1 MLDFPRGKI
10 FVPRYSSVET
20 TSETIL
26 PFNFCGKKIKG
37 AKIANSHFRHH
48 SKRVVRRSTSLGFNR
63 SISDP
68 KNAVMATPA
77 RLCYNGKHQS
87 SRMRA
92 ARRSLIAGITSGIT
106 NKKVCRKFGVA
117 SPIATTLENMSASLL
132 MEHDFIAFRRPPTMQ
147 MARDKPF
154 IKYQNLLMNYRTRK
168 GCTSKFSQWRQMKL
182 RAIPSDH

>member
-1 MLDFPRGKI
+1 MNRGLPLDYEKLKEGRRKGAWGKNKENDLWPSWRIYSAKRPLQVLDFPRGKI

-48 SKRVVRRSTSLGFNR
+48 SKRVVRRSTSPGFNR
-63 SISDP
+63 PISDL

-106 NKKVCRKFGVA
+106 SKKVCRKFGVA
-117 SPIATTLENMSASLL
+117 SPIATTLVKYVS
-132 MEHDFIAFRRPPTMQ
+132 FIVDTTWFYC
-147 MARDKPF
+147 F
-154 IKYQNLLMNYRTRK
+154 
-168 GCTSKFSQWRQMKL
+168 
-182 RAIPSDH
+182 